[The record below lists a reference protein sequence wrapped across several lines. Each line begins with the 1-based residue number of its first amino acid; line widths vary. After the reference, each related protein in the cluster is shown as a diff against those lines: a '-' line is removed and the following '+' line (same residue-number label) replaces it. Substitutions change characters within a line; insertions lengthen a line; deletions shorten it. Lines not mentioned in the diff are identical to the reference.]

1 MESDNNLHLNVLL
14 FSKQDF
20 GRKEE
25 SIFSLLKQTAFKD
38 GWCSISIFTQDE
50 NEILF
55 LQKINDYLTESKNS
69 LRIFDSCDT
78 NTILSIV
85 ESSNSEFFA
94 VCNTDCSLRP
104 DALAMLYYFL
114 LNNSNFD
121 GAYSDFLF
129 ARNDAEVFESTESLV
144 ATNFPQYI
152 QNFSHSFE
160 LFPSLVLVKRD
171 VVLAYISKS
180 IGQEE
185 FNFLNFF
192 DFLSSSPFNVV
203 KLNSILGLKYIPELY
218 LSRESKEN
226 LSDSFFK
233 NAIEKRFGKE
243 KISLITK
250 NALYNLPY
258 HFENPNNDI
267 FSLVVIRRKGAS
279 DEDYERTLYS
289 ISFQDLFDFEI
300 ISNKGFLDE
309 FEEVVF
315 RNFAF
320 KVALGKYICFIYAG
334 DEISPDCFRSGLSFF
349 KEREQDK
356 FLYSDYILKNE
367 QRVVTSLDFS
377 FDKLKKFG
385 FIPCYCF
392 FPRRILIENGDF
404 DEFFPV
410 GYSLWEY
417 FLRLG
422 KNGIFGVHNSEPCVI
437 SKTNDYWKIETQ
449 NIRMDSFYK
458 AKIIEKHKDLFTD
471 MQLQWANSVILNQNL
486 FEDSKVPFGIIP
498 NNRLLTKILINKK
511 EEVGK
516 DMKKV
521 LFVMYGWKETGGG
534 TTFPR
539 TLALELAKRGWDVS
553 VFFASLRY
561 DSSMPPY
568 SMEEFVEDGVKLFG
582 LYNRP
587 AAFKDPL
594 NPEREISDK
603 MVENAFRKVL
613 EKVEPDVVYFHN
625 LHGLT
630 LSLPEVAKNYNLPT
644 MFNLYN
650 YYLLDP
656 DLYMINS
663 DLQRWRTVDF
673 FENSELAR
681 KFPEKKELFNKRL
694 QYSKK
699 LINEYI
705 DLVLAVS
712 RRQKQIVKEF
722 SGNKDKIIV
731 VHQINPTVDNLW
743 SNPELQKEAQ
753 RKISGRIRFGY
764 LGGLY
769 PTKGVHNFVL
779 AAQYF
784 LPSDAEFY
792 VYGFSGPTY
801 FQLLQSLDKK
811 KNVRFYGEYSHNELP
826 RIAKE
831 IDCAVIPP
839 IYEDPA
845 PFVLTEANSMRLPI
859 IGSEIGGVPDFVV
872 DGVNGFLFDPDD
884 IDSLVSAIRYCT
896 LNPEIVEQ
904 MRKNLKQ
911 YYSFSEHIAHLEK
924 ILNALINRTLVNPKD
939 YELIVTSRLLASPKL
954 STVKF
959 TKPKI
964 LPNEVQDA
972 FEGLGYEIIHFA
984 VEDETSDSFTYNV
997 TFKVPKQLT
1006 IEEFFIETEKDEFQK
1021 TEKLA
1026 SEPQPVEE
1034 EKATLPEE
1042 FSFLASLVESQNF
1055 AKKLQEQTQSKVSQS
1070 VENYEEKV
1078 FDLSDLEQLLSP
1090 ASGKV
1095 AAEQETRGIP
1105 ETLSFQTEVSQESE
1119 HELNVVWEGSQFVY
1133 HSLALINREH
1143 CSNLIDTGLVE
1154 VTIVPYE
1161 TEQFLPQGNP
1171 KYEKLA
1177 KYDIRFKEEPSE
1189 KVKKLPYLWIR
1200 HQWPP
1205 KSEPPRGAKWVIMQ
1219 PWEFSTL
1226 PRRFVEFFQYAD
1238 ELWVPSNYTRQA
1250 FLNSGLPFNKV
1261 QVVPNGIDP
1270 TLFQPNG
1277 KKYPLPTNKKLKFL
1291 FVGGTTYRKGFD
1303 ILLESFVSAFT
1314 SRDDVVLV
1322 VKDMGT
1328 ESVYRGQT
1336 SEQLIEKIRNTP
1348 ETPEIIYYK
1357 NYFTEE
1363 EMASLYRACDVFV
1376 SPYRGEGFS
1385 LPTLEAMACGLPVI
1399 VTEGGATEDFVLDEF
1414 AWKIPSYKISIG
1426 NIIDNDPLVS
1436 EAFLLE
1442 PDGDYLTNLL
1452 KSIYQ
1457 NPADITVR
1465 GILASSYARKYWT
1478 WKRST
1483 LKLLSRIDYLYGKDL
1498 SKRAKDKLVDIV
1510 DAQIKLGEAERF
1522 FDNGELDKALEIY
1535 IEMSNQI
1542 DSLSFKYQ
1550 IFYFLRLAIIHIL
1563 KSEFSEAAQLLEP
1576 VERLEPNNIDL
1587 LYLKSKML
1595 YLQGNLVEA
1604 LEKYTDLVS
1613 QWNARRFE
1621 SVLGNSLDV
1630 ILVDMANIMFDMGD
1644 IENSLQ
1650 LFTEALKLNDR
1661 NVSAYLGS
1669 AKCFIKV
1676 KDYEEARRMLDWV
1689 LKLEPENQ
1697 EANQMME
1704 EIGTA
1709 KAL

>member
-1 MESDNNLHLNVLL
+1 MGSANNIHLSILYFSISNRWKKDESVYSL
-14 FSKQDF
+14 F
-20 GRKEE
+20 
-25 SIFSLLKQTAFKD
+25 KQTAFKD
-38 GWCSISIFTQDE
+38 GWCSISIFTQDKE
-50 NEILF
+50 EIALLEKVRNLLLEKNKSFSF
-55 LQKINDYLTESKNS
+55 L
-69 LRIFDSCDT
+69 
-78 NTILSIV
+78 NTISLNKIQSV
-85 ESSNSEFFA
+85 LEDFESEFIGI
-94 VCNTDCSLRP
+94 CCGNYSLRP
-104 DALAMLYYFL
+104 DALTMLYYFV
-114 LNNSNFD
+114 LNNNLE
-121 GAYSDFLF
+121 GGYSDFLLGF
-129 ARNDAEVFESTESLV
+129 NENEVFENTKSLIS
-144 ATNFPQYI
+144 TNFPQYI
-152 QNFSHSFE
+152 QNFSLDFE
-160 LFPSLVLVKRD
+160 LLPSLILIKRD
-171 VVLAYISKS
+171 VILAFLSKLN
-180 IGQEE
+180 GQVE
-185 FNFLNFF
+185 FNYLNFF
-192 DFLSSSPFNVV
+192 DFLITTHFNVV
-203 KLNSILGLKYIPELY
+203 KLNSILGLNYISEPSLLQGTEETLM
-218 LSRESKEN
+218 
-226 LSDSFFK
+226 DSFFK
-233 NAIEKRFGKE
+233 KAIEKRFGKD
-243 KISLITK
+243 KINYLTK
-250 NALYNLPY
+250 NTLTSLPY
-258 HFENPNNDI
+258 HIENPNNDI
-267 FSLVVIRRKGAS
+267 ISLVVIKRKGTS
-279 DEDYERTLYS
+279 VEDFERTVHSL
-289 ISFQDLFDFEI
+289 SFQDLFNLEVI
-300 ISNKGFLDE
+300 ANKGFI
-309 FEEVVF
+309 EESEEIAF
-315 RNFAF
+315 RNIACRTAF
-320 KVALGKYICFIYAG
+320 GKYICFVYAG
-334 DEISPDCFRSGLSFF
+334 DEVLPDYFRYALNFF
-349 KEREQDK
+349 KDKEQDK
-356 FLYSDYILKNE
+356 FLYSDYILKDE
-367 QRVVTSLDFS
+367 QRVVTSIDFS
-377 FDKLKKFG
+377 FDKLKKFS

-392 FPRRILIENGDF
+392 FPRRILIENGDL
-404 DEFFPV
+404 DKSFPL

-417 FLRLG
+417 FLQLG
-422 KNGIFGVHNSEPCVI
+422 KNGIFGVHISEPCVI
-437 SKTNDYWKIETQ
+437 SKTNDYWKIETK
-449 NIRMDSFYK
+449 NIKMDSFYK
-458 AKIIEKHKDLFTD
+458 ARIVEKHKDLFTD

-498 NNRLLTKILINKK
+498 NNRLLTKILMNKK
-511 EEVGK
+511 EEVRK

-568 SMEEFVEDGVKLFG
+568 SIEEFVEDRVNLYG

-603 MVENAFRKVL
+603 MVENAFREVL
-613 EKVEPDVVYFHN
+613 EKVGPDIVYFHN

-630 LSLPEVAKNYNLPT
+630 LSLPEISKNYGLPT
-644 MFNLYN
+644 IFTPYN
-650 YYLLDP
+650 YYLIDP

-663 DLQRWRTVDF
+663 DLQRWKSVDF
-673 FENSELAR
+673 FQNSELAK
-681 KFPEKKELFNKRL
+681 KFPEKKLL
-694 QYSKK
+694 YSERIKYSRK
-699 LINEYI
+699 LISEFI
-705 DLVLAVS
+705 DLTLAVS
-712 RRQKQIVKEF
+712 RRQKKIFKDFV
-722 SGNKDKIIV
+722 GNDEKIIV
-731 VHQINPTVDNLW
+731 VHQINPTADRLW
-743 SNPELQKEAQ
+743 ALPELNVEAR
-753 RKISGRIRFGY
+753 RKIPNRIRFGY

-779 AAQYF
+779 SAQYF
-784 LPSDAEFY
+784 LPSDAEFH
-792 VYGFSGPTY
+792 VYGFSGSAY
-801 FQLLQSLDKK
+801 FNQLQELNRK
-811 KNVRFYGEYSHNELP
+811 KNVYFHGEYTGDDLP
-826 RIAKE
+826 TIAKE
-831 IDCAVIPP
+831 IDCAVLPA

-845 PFVLTEANSMRLPI
+845 PFVLTETNAMRLPI
-859 IGSEIGGVPDFVV
+859 IGSDIGGIPDFVV

-884 IDSLVSAIRYCT
+884 IDSLVSAIRYCI
-896 LNPEIVEQ
+896 LNPEVVEQ
-904 MRKNLKQ
+904 MRMNLKQ
-911 YYSFSEHIAHLEK
+911 YYSFSEYIAHLEK
-924 ILNALINRTLVNPKD
+924 ILNALINGTLVNPKE

-954 STVKF
+954 STVNF

-964 LPNEVQDA
+964 LPTEVQDA

-984 VEDETSDSFTYNV
+984 MEDETSDSYTYNV
-997 TFKVPKQLT
+997 TFRVPKQLT
-1006 IEEFFIETEKDEFQK
+1006 IEEFFTETEKAEFQM
-1021 TEKLA
+1021 TEKMVP
-1026 SEPQPVEE
+1026 EPQPTKE
-1034 EKATLPEE
+1034 EKVTLPEE

-1055 AKKLQEQTQSKVSQS
+1055 AKKLQEQTEPKATSL
-1070 VENYEEKV
+1070 VEISDEKV
-1078 FDLSDLEQLLSP
+1078 FDLNDLEQLLT
-1090 ASGKV
+1090 
-1095 AAEQETRGIP
+1095 AEQGKIEVEQEKGEIY
-1105 ETLSFQTEVSQESE
+1105 ETLNYNTKDSDELEP
-1119 HELNVVWEGSQFVY
+1119 ELNVVWEGSQFVY

-1177 KYDIRFKEEPSE
+1177 KFDIRFREEPSE
-1189 KVKKLPYLWIR
+1189 KVKKLPYLWVR

-1205 KSEPPRGAKWVIMQ
+1205 KTEPPQGAKWVIMQ

-1270 TLFQPNG
+1270 ELFQPNG
-1277 KKYPLPTNKKLKFL
+1277 SKYPLPTNKKLKFL

-1336 SEQLIEKIRNTP
+1336 SEQLIERIQKTP
-1348 ETPEIIYYK
+1348 DAPEIIYYK

-1363 EMASLYRACDVFV
+1363 EMASLYRACDVYV

-1399 VTEGGATEDFVLDEF
+1399 VTEGGATEDFVLEEF
-1414 AWKIPSYKISIG
+1414 AWKIPSYRISIG
-1426 NIIDNDPLVS
+1426 NYIDNDPLVS

-1442 PDGDYLTNLL
+1442 PDSDYLTNLMR
-1452 KSIYQ
+1452 SIYQ

-1498 SKRAKDKLVDIV
+1498 SKRAAQKLVDKI
-1510 DAQIKLGEAERF
+1510 DAQIELGEAERF
-1522 FDNGELDKALEIY
+1522 FGNGMLDEAFEIY
-1535 IEMSNQI
+1535 KKLSAQI
-1542 DSLSFKYQ
+1542 DFLPNKYK
-1550 IFYFLRLAIIHIL
+1550 IFYYLRISIIHIL
-1563 KSEFSEAAQLLEP
+1563 RSDFYKASEYLSL
-1576 VERLEPNNIDL
+1576 VESINPNNIDL
-1587 LYLKSKML
+1587 LYLKSKIL

-1644 IENSLQ
+1644 VENSLQ
-1650 LFTEALKLNDR
+1650 LFTEALKLNNR
-1661 NVSAYLGS
+1661 NVTAYLGS
-1669 AKCFIKV
+1669 AKCFVKV
-1676 KDYEEARRMLDWV
+1676 KDFEEARRMLDWV
-1689 LKLEPENQ
+1689 LKLEPDNL

-1704 EIGTA
+1704 ELGIE